1 MVDSV
6 GVIYVKKSEYQK
18 NVIVGVLNSAI
29 QLGHHFDEY
38 VWFNGTIIRN
48 MKNHLLQ
55 NKCAQ
60 YRAPQI
66 AKAKGIYPYYKA
78 IESEQNTLVKIGG
91 KDVLMFSSNS
101 YLGLSNDPRLKEA
114 AKAAIDK
121 YGTSCSGSRFLNGTL
136 DIHVE
141 LEDKLAS
148 LVGKDGA
155 LCFSTGF
162 QVNLGVVSAL
172 CGRND
177 YLLLDRLNHASI
189 IEGSRLAFGKSL
201 KYAHNDMGSLE
212 KCLQQCE
219 PESVKLIVADGVFS
233 MEGDIVP
240 LPEMVELAE
249 KYDAEIMLDDAHSI
263 GVLGHQ
269 GRGTADHFG
278 LTDKVD
284 LIMGTFSKSL
294 GSLGGFIAADAD
306 IINYLKHNA
315 RSLIFSASM
324 PPSNVAAVSRAIDIM
339 LDEPER
345 IQHLWD
351 VSNYARKQFKERGF
365 DTGCSETPIIPLFVR
380 NSEKAF
386 WLCSR
391 LLEDGVFVTP
401 VIAPAVPE
409 KDVLIR
415 FALMATHTYGQV
427 DEAIDKI
434 TKAFK
439 IAEIL

>member
-1 MVDSV
+1 
-6 GVIYVKKSEYQK
+6 
-18 NVIVGVLNSAI
+18 
-29 QLGHHFDEY
+29 
-38 VWFNGTIIRN
+38 

-55 NKCAQ
+55 NKCVQ

-66 AKAKGIYPYYKA
+66 AKANGIYPYYKE
-78 IESEQNTLVKIGG
+78 IESEQSTVVKIDG

-141 LEDKLAS
+141 LEDKLAR

-201 KYAHNDMGSLE
+201 KYAHNDMESLE

-233 MEGDIVP
+233 MEGDIVS
-240 LPEMVELAE
+240 LPEMVALAE
-249 KYDAEIMLDDAHSI
+249 KYDAEIMLDDAHSL

-284 LIMGTFSKSL
+284 LIMGTFSKSF
-294 GSLGGFIAADAD
+294 GSLGGFIASDSD
-306 IINYLKHNA
+306 TINYLKHNA

-351 VSNYARKQFKERGF
+351 VSNYARKQFQERGF
-365 DTGCSETPIIPLFVR
+365 DTGRSETPIIPLFVR

-409 KDVLIR
+409 DDVLIR
-415 FALMATHTYGQV
+415 FALMATHTYEQV
-427 DEAIDKI
+427 DKAIDKI

-439 IAEIL
+439 NAKIL